1 MGKIPV
7 PHSCPQMCVCER
19 ERDRDTDT
27 ERERRQSIKETEKER
42 NCTAGN
48 EAEQKQTGGCISQQ
62 EKGTSYKNSKSRD
75 KGPGSR
81 GPQTFW
87 HQGPISWKTIFPQMK
102 GDGFGMTQAHYMSH
116 ALYFYYC
123 YINFTSYHQA
133 LDHGGGGAL
142 PGNTTVH
149 VL

>member
-87 HQGPISWKTIFPQMK
+87 HQGPISWIIISFEKLI
-102 GDGFGMTQAHYMSH
+102 GS
-116 ALYFYYC
+116 
-123 YINFTSYHQA
+123 
-133 LDHGGGGAL
+133 
-142 PGNTTVH
+142 
-149 VL
+149 